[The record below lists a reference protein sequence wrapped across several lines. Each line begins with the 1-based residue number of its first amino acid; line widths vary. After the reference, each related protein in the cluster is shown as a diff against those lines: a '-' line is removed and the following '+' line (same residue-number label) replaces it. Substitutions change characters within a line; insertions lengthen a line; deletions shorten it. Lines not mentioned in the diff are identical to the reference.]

1 MAWSALHN
9 HSEFS
14 VLDGFAHPQE
24 YLDRAQEIG
33 LKAFAITEHGNQY
46 SWVYF
51 DELKKNYPDIKIIYG
66 VELYECFNTKV
77 QDKDNK
83 YFHLVALAKNERGR
97 IALNEIIT
105 ISNFE
110 GFYYKPRVDLQTLSP
125 YANDI
130 VVLSACLASKI
141 ARESDYKKCIQYVQ
155 KYKSIFPHFYLE
167 MQSHDTDDQREYNQ
181 KILKLSQDTNTDFV
195 ITTDSHAATK
205 DDLYYQ
211 ARHVQ
216 IAHDDETLTEVYSG
230 CYLQSEDE
238 IHEIMDT
245 QIGSENVDFGL
256 EKSNE
261 IADSIDIVDMPFQE
275 PQLPTFPLPDGYKDN
290 FEYLKHLTGLGW
302 ITRGIDKMSDEEQ
315 SIRRKR
321 LDYELGI
328 IHQMNYDGYFL
339 IVWDFIN
346 YAKNNDI
353 IVGDG
358 RGSGGGAIVNYLLGI
373 SELDPIKYD
382 LIFERF
388 LNPERVSMPDIDL
401 DFADRDKIISYL
413 MQKYGDDRV
422 CQIINFSYI
431 TPVVAIKDVARVLG
445 IPYFVS
451 DKISKKFVYETFE
464 ECVANNPNLYE
475 EYIDYKELFDIASK
489 ISGRVRN
496 ASIHA
501 GGVGIVDTKITDYMA
516 MKVGNKGEHVIQVDK
531 KKVEEIGIIKFDIL
545 GVATLGVVQEV
556 MHEVGLTPWDLNI
569 NNPKFANDEATFKLL
584 QSARTNGVFQV
595 ESQGMKDLLL
605 RLQPTSLE
613 DVSAILALYR
623 PDSMAMLEDYIY
635 YKHHPD
641 EITYWHPDM
650 IPLLEKTYGCIIY
663 QEEIMDIVRVM
674 GGRTYGGADKFR
686 KGIGK
691 KDKTLVKQEADKL
704 YSEILK
710 NGYIEELAKRISE
723 YMATMGG
730 YSFNKCLSGDTKLK
744 RPSLQRYQFAPT
756 IEEMYKIKND
766 YEYALKTNH
775 KALYKKYNANGYGN
789 ALSMYNDFRV
799 RKNKIIDIRYEGRRQ
814 TYLITT
820 ENGSQIKCTDNHKF
834 PTPNGNIKL
843 SGLKPGM
850 ELYVL
855 GEYEKCAK
863 KYNLTDGHYIKN
875 IPKKGEKGFQNKPNG
890 NSVIFENYK
899 KSCISRKCKCEICGR
914 EYSDDIRFELHH
926 VDLDRTNNNENNFQW
941 LCVSC
946 HKKEHYKNDR
956 IKAFEKG
963 IPVNTCKIV
972 SIEPYAI
979 EDVYDIE
986 MEHPNHN
993 FIVDS
998 GIVTSNS
1005 HSALYAILTMKTA
1018 YLKAHYPAH
1027 FFCALLN
1034 QNKGDYGV
1042 INKYIIDAKEFGVEI
1057 LPPHINKS
1065 ARGFTV
1071 NDGKILF
1078 GLEAIKGIG
1087 EKFVDEIL
1095 EERSETKFLSYKD
1108 FVERV
1113 SPQKSQIISL
1123 VKAGAIPCKNKKRFL
1138 TNYAK
1143 ELFEYKTYTDV
1154 TTLPKLSILQEQ
1166 YGIDTSTIKDKEAR
1180 LKLYNQRKA
1189 IEYQILQDN
1198 KFNAHMNDFSEKYL
1212 QNEEF
1217 WEFDA
1222 LSIFISNNPF
1232 EQAYRFISQSFDDV
1246 PDNGEGVTVGIIA
1259 NVTKKKDR
1267 KGKQFAFISL
1277 YSAFGLIEITCWH
1290 TQLKQYEDLIKRG
1303 NQVAIMFN
1311 KKDNKATVKLMKT
1324 YQQWLVDRK
1333 LR

>member
-730 YSFNKCLSGDTKLK
+730 YSFNK
-744 RPSLQRYQFAPT
+744 
-756 IEEMYKIKND
+756 
-766 YEYALKTNH
+766 
-775 KALYKKYNANGYGN
+775 
-789 ALSMYNDFRV
+789 
-799 RKNKIIDIRYEGRRQ
+799 
-814 TYLITT
+814 
-820 ENGSQIKCTDNHKF
+820 
-834 PTPNGNIKL
+834 
-843 SGLKPGM
+843 
-850 ELYVL
+850 
-855 GEYEKCAK
+855 
-863 KYNLTDGHYIKN
+863 
-875 IPKKGEKGFQNKPNG
+875 
-890 NSVIFENYK
+890 
-899 KSCISRKCKCEICGR
+899 
-914 EYSDDIRFELHH
+914 
-926 VDLDRTNNNENNFQW
+926 
-941 LCVSC
+941 
-946 HKKEHYKNDR
+946 
-956 IKAFEKG
+956 
-963 IPVNTCKIV
+963 
-972 SIEPYAI
+972 
-979 EDVYDIE
+979 
-986 MEHPNHN
+986 
-993 FIVDS
+993 
-998 GIVTSNS
+998 S

-1034 QNKGDYGV
+1034 QNKSDYGV

-1138 TNYAK
+1138 INYAK